1 MLQLGHKNLK
11 VWKLSLLLVIEIRTI
26 TNHFPKDEL
35 YVLTSQMRRAA
46 LSVINNIAE
55 GASRKSAAERK
66 RFYEISRSSLV
77 ELDTDLIVASAL
89 KYLDDSRKQKAD
101 ELVQEIFKLLSAM
114 IKNTAGN
121 AYKNDLMPIACSLL
135 QKG

>member
-1 MLQLGHKNLK
+1 MLNLGHKNLR
-11 VWKLSLLLVIEIRTI
+11 VWQLSLLLVCEIKELTRL
-26 TNHFPKDEL
+26 FPKVEL
-35 YVLTSQMRRAA
+35 YVLTSQMKRAA

-77 ELDTDLIVASAL
+77 ELDTDLVVASEL
-89 KYLDDSRKQKAD
+89 KYLDESRKQKAD

-114 IKNTAGN
+114 IKNTT
-121 AYKNDLMPIACSLL
+121 
-135 QKG
+135 